1 VLLKSGATAHKANG
15 RINGDARQS
24 PTHVRIDMEKLIVL
38 PCGGAFVLALAL
50 YGVHAIVT
58 KRAGR
63 TRQQRVEGKAAVT
76 IGWVRVA
83 CAPFCLVVLLV
94 YGLLG

>member
-1 VLLKSGATAHKANG
+1 MV
-15 RINGDARQS
+15 
-24 PTHVRIDMEKLIVL
+24 KLIVL

-58 KRAGR
+58 RRAGR
-63 TRQQRVEGKAAVT
+63 TPQQRVEGKAAVT

-83 CAPFCLVVLLV
+83 CALFCLGVLLV
-94 YGLLG
+94 YALLG

>member
-1 VLLKSGATAHKANG
+1 
-15 RINGDARQS
+15 
-24 PTHVRIDMEKLIVL
+24 MEKLIVL

-50 YGVHAIVT
+50 YGVYAIVT

-63 TRQQRVEGKAAVT
+63 TRQQRVEGKAAVI

-83 CAPFCLVVLLV
+83 CALLCLIVLLV
-94 YGLLG
+94 YALLG